1 METKKES
8 VILNTEDEKR
18 AFILMKYWLELSKK
32 IFPDI
37 NHLKVSKN
45 PKTSHIF
52 KVCYKLQRLT
62 RNILV
67 EDDYY
72 FYVKAQ
78 LDIIRHLRTLGAE
91 ANVDVNCLV
100 GDKAWKRWKVWKK
113 KFDEKS
119 LVKKTEVN
127 INENKVLALLLKTK
141 SNLDFDYKNYE
152 VMKENKQK
160 ILDLLR
166 SGKISGY
173 YLALSN
179 NFSKLIE
186 EDPNF
191 LNQLGIDLK
200 VYKEPLTESIKT
212 SFIKIFGNEN

>member
-1 METKKES
+1 MEIKKES
-8 VILNTEDEKR
+8 IILNTEDEKR

-45 PKTSHIF
+45 PKTSHVF

-62 RNILV
+62 RNILL

-113 KFDEKS
+113 KYDEKAV
-119 LVKKTEVN
+119 VKKLEIN
-127 INENKVLALLLKTK
+127 INEDKVISLLIKSK

-160 ILDLLR
+160 IIDLLR

-173 YLALSN
+173 FLALST
-179 NFSKLIE
+179 NFNKLLT
-186 EDPNF
+186 EDSDL
-191 LNQLGIDLK
+191 LNQIGIDLK
-200 VYKEPLTESIKT
+200 LYKQPITDLVRST
-212 SFIKIFGNEN
+212 FIKIFGSQN